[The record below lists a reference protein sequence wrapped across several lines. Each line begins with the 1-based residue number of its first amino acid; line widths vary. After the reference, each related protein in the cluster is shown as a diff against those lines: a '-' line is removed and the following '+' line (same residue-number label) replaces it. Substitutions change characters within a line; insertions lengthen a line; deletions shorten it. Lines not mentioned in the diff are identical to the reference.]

1 MNEVLNVVF
10 NGQPR
15 QLPARSTVA
24 ALLAKLELEP
34 RRVAVEVNQQLVP
47 SEDHARH
54 ELRDGDQLEVVT
66 LAGGG

>member
-47 SEDHARH
+47 REDHARH